1 VIEYD
6 TDQGT
11 VHRGR
16 EFQDVLSLLELI
28 DDHREDISTSIS

>member
-6 TDQGT
+6 TNQGT

-16 EFQDVLSLLELI
+16 EFQDVLSLLEAI
-28 DDHREDISTSIS
+28 DDHQQETSSSIS